1 MPSSRW
7 FRLTRALAL
16 TTICS
21 LPLVPAVG
29 ESRGRLFRQQ
39 PSRRFRSVT

>member
-1 MPSSRW
+1 MPNRRW
-7 FRLTRALAL
+7 FRLTRALAI

-29 ESRGRLFRQQ
+29 EVPGGGCFGSNPPVGFGR
-39 PSRRFRSVT
+39 